1 MNASIRAVKRQVT
14 DRILSPAWRG
24 DPAFWS
30 DLPRPAVVRALLGLL
45 ARREP
50 LLRWRAVASLGPLL
64 ASLAAEEPEAA
75 RGIMRRLVWSLN
87 EESGAVGF
95 GAPEALAEAMYHSPP
110 LAAEFG
116 NLLCSYLLP
125 GHNQLDFPPLVAG
138 ALWGLARLAPR
149 DPAAWRRCCPAR
161 ALAPC
166 LSHPDATV
174 RGQAVRAL
182 AALADP
188 VARPGLE
195 RLRGDAA
202 ELSYWQDGTLVSRPV
217 GELAREA
224 LAGLSGAGA

>member
-1 MNASIRAVKRQVT
+1 MNASSRAVKRQVT
-14 DRILSPAWRG
+14 GRILSPAWRE

-30 DLPRPAVVRALLGLL
+30 DLPRPAVIRALLGLL
-45 ARREP
+45 ARSEP

-64 ASLAAEEPEAA
+64 ATLYGEEPDAA
-75 RGIMRRLVWSLN
+75 RGIMRRLVWGLN

-116 NLLCSYLLP
+116 NILCSYLLP
-125 GHNQLDFPPLVAG
+125 GPNQLDFPPLLAG
-138 ALWGLARLAPR
+138 ALWGLARLAGR
-149 DPAAWRRCCPAR
+149 DPAAWRERCPAR

-166 LSHPDATV
+166 LSHAEAAV

-195 RLRGDAA
+195 RLRRDAA
-202 ELSYWQDGTLVSRPV
+202 ELAYWQDGALVKRSV
-217 GELAREA
+217 GELARRS
-224 LAGLSGAGA
+224 LARLPGPDA